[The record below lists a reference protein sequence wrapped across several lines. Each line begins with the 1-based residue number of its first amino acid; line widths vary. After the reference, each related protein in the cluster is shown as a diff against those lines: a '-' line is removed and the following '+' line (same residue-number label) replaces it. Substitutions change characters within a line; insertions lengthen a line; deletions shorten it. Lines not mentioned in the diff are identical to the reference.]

1 MPCGFSLMLKI
12 MIAQIQ
18 LIEIKWFQSIL
29 MNLLPKLMFL
39 LKTPVVIML
48 MFFIKMKPKMEFTV
62 SGLMHQ
68 DKFGLFVLLEKMIK
82 NWLKLLDNNLCYTLL
97 ELLELLFQKLLLL
110 LTLFMKILL
119 YGHGLNKM
127 TGNIHV
133 KMVNT
138 NLQFLLIKL
147 MLFKEILNT
156 LGIIIIK
163 LVLLLKL
170 VMLVNKLKLKE
181 ILDLF
186 N

>member
-1 MPCGFSLMLKI
+1 
-12 MIAQIQ
+12 
-18 LIEIKWFQSIL
+18 
-29 MNLLPKLMFL
+29 
-39 LKTPVVIML
+39 
-48 MFFIKMKPKMEFTV
+48 
-62 SGLMHQ
+62 
-68 DKFGLFVLLEKMIK
+68 
-82 NWLKLLDNNLCYTLL
+82 
-97 ELLELLFQKLLLL
+97 
-110 LTLFMKILL
+110 MKILL